1 MNRRQLNTLSGMA
14 LAGGLLLACTLLE
27 TDPSLIYN
35 PTESAEPGWYQVL
48 PGKGLASGDLVAA
61 RLPEPAR
68 KLADARGFLP
78 AGLPVIKTIAAAGGD
93 IACWSNG
100 AVSLPGAQR
109 LELLTHDRAGRPL
122 PRPPNGCVT
131 LGPEEVFLASDRI
144 PGSFDSRYFGAVD
157 AGLVIGLVTRVARF
171 TGGDAGTAIA
181 GKDTGRGA
189 GYCKIKARSAE
200 EGPEPC
206 LHIDFNGTNLH
217 AAALHFDPY
226 ALYPQAF
233 SQRCFTHAPCTSQA
247 GR

>member
-1 MNRRQLNTLSGMA
+1 M
-14 LAGGLLLACTLLE
+14 
-27 TDPSLIYN
+27 
-35 PTESAEPGWYQVL
+35 
-48 PGKGLASGDLVAA
+48 
-61 RLPEPAR
+61 
-68 KLADARGFLP
+68 
-78 AGLPVIKTIAAAGGD
+78 
-93 IACWSNG
+93 
-100 AVSLPGAQR
+100 
-109 LELLTHDRAGRPL
+109 
-122 PRPPNGCVT
+122 T

-157 AGLVIGLVTRVARF
+157 AGLVIGPVTRVVRD
-171 TGGDAGTAIA
+171 TGGVAGAAIA
-181 GKDTGRGA
+181 GEDTGRGA

-233 SQRCFTHAPCTSQA
+233 SQRCFTDATCTSPA

>member
-14 LAGGLLLACTLLE
+14 FGGGLLLAGTLLKP
-27 TDPSLIYN
+27 DPALIYN
-35 PTESAEPGWYQVL
+35 PTESAEPGWYRVL
-48 PGKGLASGDLVAA
+48 PAKRPARGDLVAA

-93 IACWSNG
+93 TACWSDE
-100 AVSLPGAQR
+100 AVSLPGEQR

-144 PGSFDSRYFGAVD
+144 PGSFDSRYFGAVE
-157 AGLVIGLVTRVARF
+157 ARLVIGPVTRVARF

-181 GKDTGRGA
+181 GKDTGHGA
-189 GYCKIKARSAE
+189 GDCKIKARSAE
-200 EGPEPC
+200 EGLKPC
-206 LHIDFNGTNLH
+206 LHIGFKSTNGR
-217 AAALHFDPY
+217 AAALPCDPY
-226 ALYPQAF
+226 ALYLQAF
-233 SQRCFTHAPCTSQA
+233 SQRCFTKVPYTSPA